1 MAAAGFGYACMPSSS
16 VHHRGVVARPLV
28 EPEVWRKVHLVT
40 VRGRPHSPTVGALIR
55 EAMNV
60 EWLGK
65 KALARKRAAE
75 LPDYG
80 FE

>member
-1 MAAAGFGYACMPSSS
+1 
-16 VHHRGVVARPLV
+16 
-28 EPEVWRKVHLVT
+28 
-40 VRGRPHSPTVGALIR
+40 VRGRPHSPALGALVR
-55 EAMNV
+55 EAMAT